1 MTQDQNLRPTG
12 ARLRP
17 EACPEHSRRA
27 QPEGTP
33 LRSKGI
39 WRSLG
44 VFLAVVVIVVIYAYG
59 FQVTKVDLEKPREER
74 RQIQLTNI
82 IRGLV
87 RPRLVEYEEERLE
100 IDAPVMMPCDDQVAL
115 PPVDTSGRYIELIPN
130 CVELG
135 GEVTVKG
142 YNYEPGETV
151 FLFFVPEAA
160 TIHDQVELRL
170 ADDAIETNAQ
180 GQFTYV
186 AEMRDDR
193 PSDKPQIVRAVT
205 KIRSGLPQPSNTL
218 KDTMGK
224 IIETVFLALI
234 ATTIG
239 TALAIPIS
247 FLAARNLMSNMVSP
261 FGSAMAGLLLAP
273 LGGVLGLSL
282 FRWLTDLVD
291 NLTQNVALGVVLLVA
306 GIVFLWLLIRL
317 LSRDYQGRFAAWRR
331 GGLGLLTVSLFALA
345 LGLLATLG
353 MKLGGWL
360 QAELGS
366 FGFLGNFVFILSD
379 LIVTFLPLLG
389 GLIGLSI
396 SNSLASSLF
405 GRFLRTAKPAVAKV
419 FTVIVA
425 TLAGALL
432 AAIVAAIVAWL
443 YKVENLV
450 GFVGVPAVV
459 VGAIFLV
466 ISLIIDVQRPV
477 PTGTIVYNITRTIL
491 NALRSIEPLIMVVAF
506 AVWAGIG
513 PFAGVLALALHTI
526 AALGKLY
533 SEQVE
538 NILVGPIEAVTA
550 TGANRLQTIAYA
562 VIPQIV
568 PPYIAFT
575 IYRWDINVRMST
587 IIGFGGGGGI
597 GFLVQQ
603 NLNLLKYR
611 DASVQ
616 MIAIAIVVATLDFA
630 SAKVRERII

>member
-1 MTQDQNLRPTG
+1 MTQNQNRRPT
-12 ARLRP
+12 LR
-17 EACPEHSRRA
+17 RRSGQA
-27 QPEGTP
+27 
-33 LRSKGI
+33 
-39 WRSLG
+39 WRSLT
-44 VFLAVVVIVVIYAYG
+44 VFLAVVAIVVVYAYG
-59 FQVTKVDLEKPREER
+59 FQVTKVDLEKPREEK
-74 RQIQLTNI
+74 RQSQLTNI

-100 IDAPVMMPCDDQVAL
+100 IDAPVMMPCDSRVSL
-115 PPVDTSGRYIELIPN
+115 PPVDTSGRYIELTPN
-130 CVELG
+130 CVKLG
-135 GEVTVKG
+135 GEVTVNG
-142 YNYEPGETV
+142 YNYEPGEKV
-151 FLFFVPEAA
+151 YLFFIPEAA
-160 TIHDQVELRL
+160 SIHDQVELRL
-170 ADDAIETNAQ
+170 AQDVIKTDSQ

-186 AEMRDDR
+186 VEMRKDR

-205 KIRSGLPQPSNTL
+205 KIRSGLPQPSKTL
-218 KDTMGK
+218 KDTVGK

-247 FLAARNLMSNMVSP
+247 FLAARNLMSSMVKP
-261 FGSAMAGLLLAP
+261 FGSVMAGLLIAP
-273 LGGVLGLSL
+273 LGGALGLIL
-282 FRWLTDLVD
+282 FGWLMGLVD
-291 NLTQNVALGVVLLVA
+291 ELTQNVALGVILLAASIAVS
-306 GIVFLWLLIRL
+306 WLLIRL

-331 GGLGLLTVSLFALA
+331 GGLGLLAVSLSALA
-345 LGLLATLG
+345 LGLLATLA
-353 MKLGGWL
+353 MRLGAWL
-360 QAELGS
+360 QAELGT
-366 FGFLGNFVFILSD
+366 FGFLGNFVFILAD
-379 LIVTFLPLLG
+379 LLVLFLPLLG

-396 SNSLASSLF
+396 SNSLASSLS

-419 FTVIVA
+419 FTAVAA

-432 AAIVAAIVAWL
+432 AAIVVAVVAWL

-450 GFVGVPAVV
+450 GFIAVPAAV
-459 VGAIFLV
+459 VGAILLV
-466 ISLIIDVQRPV
+466 VSLIIDVQRPI

-506 AVWAGIG
+506 AVWVGIG
-513 PFAGVLALALHTI
+513 PFAGVMALALHTI
-526 AALGKLY
+526 ASLGKLY

-538 NILVGPIEAVTA
+538 NIMVGPIEAVTA

-568 PPYIAFT
+568 PPYLAFT

-630 SAKVRERII
+630 SAKVRERVI